1 MRAARRHFFRLL
13 PPSSPSPGS
22 AAPAVA
28 PGGLLY
34 GPTRGAI
41 PAAPS
46 TTGGERDA
54 HVPRMLDLMRSFDLA
69 VIGSGSGGTRAAEL
83 AARRGA
89 RVLLVEKDLLGGTCL
104 HSGCVPLG
112 LLAKNARRWRDWRSD
127 PLAQIQEPADLLA
140 DWMSA
145 TRRRIA
151 RESTLIYDR
160 LRALGVVM
168 EGGVGR
174 LDPRGGLVLER
185 GVGQRELVQARRL
198 VLATGA
204 RPSVARFPG
213 QVDVRGMLHSCER
226 PKELLIVGGG
236 HIGCEFAGIF
246 NALGTHVIILERS
259 GSLLPELDPEAGA
272 HLLAIFRSRGIE
284 VRCGTEAGDDLAD
297 TTRRGAESSVLW
309 ATGRLPNI
317 EELGLDEA
325 GVAVAD
331 GCIVVNDRLETSR
344 EGVFALGDVTA
355 LDGLA
360 TGARAQAQV
369 AVENALG
376 GNAVYQP
383 SRIARCYWTQPAV
396 ASVGLSEAEALSAGH
411 SIRVGRSIPRLRTSR
426 RGESDD
432 QAVSF
437 VKLVSDART
446 GLLLGGLLIGE
457 HAGDLINVLSMALRF
472 GASADD
478 LSTNLVSPAL
488 ADALAECQAPTAVG
502 RESRPRAESGPRQ
515 PLPAPA
521 TSP

>member
-1 MRAARRHFFRLL
+1 
-13 PPSSPSPGS
+13 
-22 AAPAVA
+22 
-28 PGGLLY
+28 
-34 GPTRGAI
+34 
-41 PAAPS
+41 
-46 TTGGERDA
+46 
-54 HVPRMLDLMRSFDLA
+54 MRSFDLA
-69 VIGSGSGGTRAAEL
+69 IIGSGSGGTRAAEL

-89 RVLLVEKDLLGGTCL
+89 RVLLIEKDLLGGTCL
-104 HSGCVPLG
+104 HSGCVPLS

-127 PLAQIQEPADLLA
+127 PLQQIEEPADLLA

-160 LRALGVVM
+160 LRALGVTM
-168 EGGVGR
+168 EGGQGR
-174 LDPRGGLVLER
+174 LDPNGGLVLER
-185 GVGQRELVQARRL
+185 AIGVREAIHARRIII
-198 VLATGA
+198 ATGA

-226 PKELLIVGGG
+226 PKELIIVGGG

-246 NALGTHVIILERS
+246 NALGTHVVILERS
-259 GSLLPELDPEAGA
+259 KLLLPELDPEAGE

-284 VRCGTEAGDDLAD
+284 VRCGVEAGEELAQ
-297 TTRRGAESSVLW
+297 AEGRTAERAVLW
-309 ATGRLPNI
+309 ATGRIPNL
-317 EELGLDEA
+317 EDLGLAGA
-325 GVAVAD
+325 GVSVAG
-331 GCIVVNDRLETSR
+331 GCIVVDEHLQTSR
-344 EGVFALGDVTA
+344 DGVYAIGDVTA

-376 GNAVYQP
+376 GKARYEP

-396 ASVGLSEAEALSAGH
+396 ASVGLSEAQAIASGH
-411 SIRVGRSIPRLRTSR
+411 SVRVGRAIPRLRSSR

-432 QAVSF
+432 QAISF
-437 VKLVSDART
+437 AKLVSDART

-478 LSTNLVSPAL
+478 LCTNLVSPAL
-488 ADALAECQAPTAVG
+488 ADALAECQAPTGGRDPKTKPMPVG
-502 RESRPRAESGPRQ
+502 GA
-515 PLPAPA
+515 
-521 TSP
+521 